1 MPYSVRSNVESVYG
15 VNNVFKW
22 ADLDSD
28 ENAGSITARITRA
41 IVVADDMIDNVL
53 RVAHYTIPIA
63 NAAGTVPVTIVELSA
78 VMAGLWLYEAR
89 GSQDF
94 DQDTGVPFH
103 RLAWRE
109 RWAKETLKQIERQE
123 FKLDAV

>member
-15 VNNVFKW
+15 VDNVSKW
-22 ADLDSD
+22 ADLDND

-63 NAAGTVPVTIVELSA
+63 NAAGTTPVTIVELSA

-94 DQDTGVPFH
+94 DPNTGVPHH

-109 RWAKETLKQIERQE
+109 RWAKETLREIETQQ